1 MGDLGPRTSM
11 RRGKPVTVCENREK
25 NLAECTCT
33 YSCDK
38 RGICCEC
45 VAQHRAMGELP
56 GCFFPPEAEKT
67 YDRSIRKFVEVMQG
81 RV

>member
-1 MGDLGPRTSM
+1 M

-67 YDRSIRKFVEVMQG
+67 YDRTIRKFVEVMQG